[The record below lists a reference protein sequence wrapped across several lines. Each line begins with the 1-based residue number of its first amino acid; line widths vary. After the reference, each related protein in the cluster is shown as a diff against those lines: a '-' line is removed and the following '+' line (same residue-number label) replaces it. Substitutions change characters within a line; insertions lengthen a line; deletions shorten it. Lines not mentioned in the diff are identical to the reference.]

1 MTQLHALA
9 LSSFMVFAYPIRTQ
23 PALHPLFSQHE
34 RKQTPMEVLK
44 ATRPWWIV
52 PIVVLFVLALVL
64 VLTDVAPL
72 RQFAYTVF

>member
-1 MTQLHALA
+1 MTEKPTA
-9 LSSFMVFAYPIRTQ
+9 MD
-23 PALHPLFSQHE
+23 
-34 RKQTPMEVLK
+34 VLK

-52 PIVVLFVLALVL
+52 PIIVLFGLALLL

>member
-1 MTQLHALA
+1 MAMGFRVLRTCGGRIPSPTIEPSIRYSWCMTDKPNA
-9 LSSFMVFAYPIRTQ
+9 MD
-23 PALHPLFSQHE
+23 
-34 RKQTPMEVLK
+34 VLK

-52 PIVVLFVLALVL
+52 PIIVLFGLALLL

>member
-1 MTQLHALA
+1 MDFRVLRTWGVRIPSSPSEPSIRYSRRMTDK
-9 LSSFMVFAYPIRTQ
+9 PT
-23 PALHPLFSQHE
+23 
-34 RKQTPMEVLK
+34 TMEVLK

-52 PIVVLFVLALVL
+52 PIILLFGLALVL

>member
-1 MTQLHALA
+1 MG
-9 LSSFMVFAYPIRTQ
+9 PRIRYS
-23 PALHPLFSQHE
+23 LGMSDDN
-34 RKQTPMEVLK
+34 QTPMEILK

-52 PIVVLFVLALVL
+52 PILVLFGLALVL

>member
-1 MTQLHALA
+1 MT
-9 LSSFMVFAYPIRTQ
+9 
-23 PALHPLFSQHE
+23 E
-34 RKQTPMEVLK
+34 KQTPMEVLK

>member
-1 MTQLHALA
+1 MNH
-9 LSSFMVFAYPIRTQ
+9 SGPRIRYS
-23 PALHPLFSQHE
+23 LDMSDDN
-34 RKQTPMEVLK
+34 QTPMEILK

-52 PIVVLFVLALVL
+52 PILVLFGLALLL

>member
-1 MTQLHALA
+1 MSEEPDLKA
-9 LSSFMVFAYPIRTQ
+9 
-23 PALHPLFSQHE
+23 
-34 RKQTPMEVLK
+34 VLR

-52 PIVVLFVLALVL
+52 PIIVLFGAALAL

>member
-1 MTQLHALA
+1 MHWLCLHSWFLRIPFEP
-9 LSSFMVFAYPIRTQ
+9 SRPCIRYS
-23 PALHPLFSQHE
+23 LNMSE
-34 RKQTPMEVLK
+34 KQTPMEVLK

>member
-1 MTQLHALA
+1 MSENQN
-9 LSSFMVFAYPIRTQ
+9 
-23 PALHPLFSQHE
+23 
-34 RKQTPMEVLK
+34 PMEVLK